1 MEINLNSSTILDE
14 MTAVA
19 ALRARGAAARGEA
32 RALLTRDQLPALR
45 NILRMAFAELCL
57 RLGETVESSDMD
69 FDDPAPD
76 EPYSAEAAQRMAL
89 TLAAAGPKGKELAV
103 KRSLEHAVAMLAAAY
118 ALGEETAGELRT
130 EAAAAADAVRGCC
143 LAADAGSVPRRVAP
157 FFF

>member
-1 MEINLNSSTILDE
+1 MEINLNCDTIMDE
-14 MTAVA
+14 MMAVA

-57 RLGETVESSDMD
+57 RLGDAVVSSDMD
-69 FDDPAPD
+69 ADDPAPD
-76 EPYSAEAAQRMAL
+76 EPYAPGAAMRMSL
-89 TLAAAGPKGKELAV
+89 TLAAGGPAGKELAV
-103 KRSLEHAVAMLAAAY
+103 KRSLEHAAAMLAASY
-118 ALGEETAGELRT
+118 ALGDDSAGELRA

-143 LAADAGSVPRRVAP
+143 LASDAGAVPLRVAP

>member
-1 MEINLNSSTILDE
+1 MEINLNCDTIMDE
-14 MTAVA
+14 MMAVA

-57 RLGETVESSDMD
+57 RLGDAVVSSDMD
-69 FDDPAPD
+69 ADDPAPD
-76 EPYSAEAAQRMAL
+76 EPYAPGAAMRMSL
-89 TLAAAGPKGKELAV
+89 TLAA
-103 KRSLEHAVAMLAAAY
+103 SY
-118 ALGEETAGELRT
+118 ALGDDSAGELRA

-143 LAADAGSVPRRVAP
+143 LASDAGAVPLRVAP